1 MGVKDRLMH
10 AWNAFSGNPDMQ
22 WSHGGGSTSS
32 FRQDRPRFSYS
43 NERSIISSIYTRLS
57 IDCSGVDVRHVR
69 VDEDKR
75 YLEDITSD
83 LNECL
88 TVQANIDQ
96 AARHFR
102 QDIVQSLFDY
112 GVCAIVPVDTTL
124 SPLDG
129 GGWDIKTMRVGNIVG
144 WFPKHVRVE
153 LYNEAKGVREQVTL
167 PKSAVAVVENPL
179 YSVMNEPNSTL
190 QRLIRKL
197 GMLDQTDEHNSSGKL
212 DLIIQLPYTI
222 KSEAR
227 REQAEQRRKDIEFQL
242 KSSKYGIAYADA
254 TEKVVQ
260 LNRPVENNLLP
271 QIELLTKML
280 YEQLGLTAEVMSGT
294 ADEKTMLNYWDR
306 TVEPILDAVTQGM
319 HRSFLTKT
327 ARTQGQAIMYF
338 RNAFKL
344 VPIGGEGG
352 IADIADKFTRN
363 EIATSN
369 EIRQIVGWRP
379 SKEPKAD
386 QLVNSNMPVSDT
398 GVADPAVDDPN
409 ADPALDQTEKE
420 LDAALAAA

>member
-1 MGVKDRLMH
+1 MGFVDKLQH
-10 AWNAFSGNPDMQ
+10 AWNAFSANPDRQ
-22 WSHGGGSTSS
+22 WEYSGGQTS
-32 FRQDRPRFSYS
+32 FRQDRPRYSYS

-57 IDCSGVDVRHVR
+57 IDCSGVEVRHVR

-75 YLEDITSD
+75 YLEDIESA

-88 TVQANIDQ
+88 TVEANLDQ
-96 AARHFR
+96 GARHFR
-102 QDIVQSLFDY
+102 QDLVQSLFDY
-112 GVCAIVPVDTTL
+112 GVCAVVPVDTTL

-129 GGWDIKTMRVGNIVG
+129 GSWDIKTMRVGNIVG
-144 WFPKHVRVE
+144 WFPKHVRIE
-153 LYNEAKGVREQVTL
+153 LYNEAKGLREQITL
-167 PKSAVAVVENPL
+167 PKKTVAIIENPL

-197 GMLDQTDEHNSSGKL
+197 SLLDQTDEHNSSGKL

-227 REQAEQRRKDIEFQL
+227 RTQAEQRRKDIEFQL

-271 QIELLTKML
+271 QIEFLTKML
-280 YEQLGLTAEVMSGT
+280 YEQLGLTAEVIAGT

-306 TVEPILDAVTQGM
+306 TVEPILDAITQAM
-319 HRSFLTKT
+319 HRTFLTKT
-327 ARTQGQAIMYF
+327 GRTQGQAIMYF

-386 QLVNSNMPVSDT
+386 QLINSNMPVSDT
-398 GVADPAVDDPN
+398 GLDVEDETDPE
-409 ADPALDQTEKE
+409 LDKTEAE
-420 LDAALAAA
+420 LDAALEAA

>member
-1 MGVKDRLMH
+1 MGLKDKLAH
-10 AWNAFSGNPDMQ
+10 AWNAFSGDRDMQ
-22 WSHGGGSTSS
+22 WEYSGGTSS
-32 FRQDRPRFSYS
+32 ARQDNRPRYS
-43 NERSIISSIYTRLS
+43 LANERSIISSIYTRLS
-57 IDCSGVDVRHVR
+57 IDCAGVEIRHVR
-69 VDEDKR
+69 QDEDER
-75 YLEDITSD
+75 YLEDIESD

-88 TVQANIDQ
+88 TVGANLDQ

-144 WFPKHVRVE
+144 WFPQHVRVE
-153 LYNEAKGVREQVTL
+153 LYNEKRGLREQITL
-167 PKSAVAVVENPL
+167 PKTAVAIVENPL

-190 QRLIRKL
+190 QRLTRKL
-197 GMLDQTDEHNSSGKL
+197 SLLDQTDETNASGKL
-212 DLIIQLPYTI
+212 DMIIQLPYTI

-227 REQAEQRRKDIEFQL
+227 REAAEQRTRDIEFQL
-242 KSSKYGIAYADA
+242 KSSKHGIAYTDA

-260 LNRPVENNLLP
+260 LNRPLENNLLP
-271 QIELLTKML
+271 QVELLTKML
-280 YEQLGLTAEVMSGT
+280 YEQLGLTAEVMAGT

-306 TVEPILDAVTQGM
+306 TIEPILDAITQGM
-319 HRSFLTKT
+319 HRTFLTKT

-386 QLVNSNMPVSDT
+386 QLINSNMPVSDT
-398 GVADPAVDDPN
+398 GLDVPDDGADPE
-409 ADPALDQTEKE
+409 LDATEAE
-420 LDAALAAA
+420 LDAALEAA